1 MTIRPGT
8 LGAPVRPRDQVAQ
21 GPAPPA
27 IGDGSPVRPAG
38 ARETPAIAIRPSAT
52 PPGLARSTAVLT
64 PQVES
69 YDEEVYRCRPN
80 DTFRSI
86 SAALYLSD
94 RYERAL
100 LLYNRNHFLASDA
113 VRQDPP
119 VLQAGQTVYVPP
131 TWLLEKQYPAVIPE
145 RAAPPPAVT
154 PAGLEA
160 PQPIRP
166 AFPPPRPVEPAAGGA
181 GTLPAGEPL
190 YRVRNP
196 DERLWAIARR
206 TLGKAERW
214 TDLYRLNPRL
224 DPAQPVP
231 VNTVL
236 RLPSGAQVPAEN
248 RP

>member
-1 MTIRPGT
+1 M
-8 LGAPVRPRDQVAQ
+8 
-21 GPAPPA
+21 
-27 IGDGSPVRPAG
+27 
-38 ARETPAIAIRPSAT
+38 AIRPPAPRVM
-52 PPGLARSTAVLT
+52 PPGPARSTAVLT

-69 YDEEVYRCRPN
+69 YDEEVYRCKPN

-100 LLYNRNHFLASDA
+100 LLYNRNHPLASDA
-113 VRQDPP
+113 VRPDPP

-131 TWLLEKQYPAVIPE
+131 TWLLEKQYPTVIPE
-145 RAAPPPAVT
+145 RVAPPPGVA

-160 PQPIRP
+160 PQPMRS
-166 AFPPPRPVEPAAGGA
+166 AFPPPRPVETAVGAGPAA
-181 GTLPAGEPL
+181 AGEPL
-190 YRVRNP
+190 YRVRNT
-196 DERLWAIARR
+196 DEMLWVIAGR

-224 DPAQPVP
+224 DPSQPVP

-236 RLPSGAQVPAEN
+236 RLPSGARVPAEN
-248 RP
+248 IP